1 MRLLEVAGCIFGAKV
16 NVKLTPK
23 TMKISSDDVS
33 TSFSVE
39 AVARVETAGG
49 KEMYLDST
57 FTVRSF
63 GNHSKPVFYIN
74 DDCIFGLVECTFDC
88 GVNHVHMMSM
98 ETPIPVS
105 PVPAPIPVL
114 PAQVQPPDFFDDM
127 HPLPLYDN
135 TPVIDVEWQPL
146 LDCLL

>member
-1 MRLLEVAGCIFGAKV
+1 MKV
-16 NVKLTPK
+16 
-23 TMKISSDDVS
+23 SSDKVS

-49 KEMYLDST
+49 KEMYVDST

-63 GNHSKPVFYIN
+63 GKNLKPVFYLN

-88 GVNHVHMMSM
+88 GVTHVHMMSM

-105 PVPAPIPVL
+105 PAPIPISPV
-114 PAQVQPPDFFDDM
+114 PTPPVQTPEFFDI
-127 HPLPLYDN
+127 HPLPLDDN
-135 TPVIDVEWQPL
+135 TPITDVDWSPFLESL
-146 LDCLL
+146 L